1 MNSTTQHSNVEA
13 GSITSLIPRVDLFG
27 NPERAM
33 PSISPDGQWLAWL
46 APDDGVLNLWVRHVN
61 TDTDD
66 GARPVTTDR
75 NRGIQQYEWAPDSDH
90 LLYPRDEEG
99 DENTHLYAVSVH
111 TGDVRDLT
119 PFDSVKAL
127 MVGQDAQITDRV
139 LIALNKNRPELFDV
153 YELNV
158 ATGELIQV
166 LENPRFVDFVA
177 DSELQ
182 VRGAIAPNPEGGLTI
197 LVLKGE
203 QWCPV
208 LTVDQPDVLS
218 TELVGFDRDGRRL
231 LVKTSAGANA
241 ARLLWID
248 LETDEQDV
256 IAEDPV
262 YDVHSVW
269 TDPTTKQPLTV
280 SIQRERLHTH
290 AMTPAVR
297 DDLDR
302 LAAIDD
308 GDLEVVSADRANT
321 TWVVSYIHADGP
333 TATYVYD
340 RASGEATLLFH
351 NRPRLAG
358 RLSPV
363 EPFSFTARDGLDIHG
378 YLTFPTGRSES
389 LPTVLLVHGGPPMR
403 DTWELDPQAQWLADR
418 GYLCI
423 QVNFR
428 GSTGY
433 GKDFTVAGQ
442 REWGGKMQDD
452 LVDAVEW
459 AVQAGHADPDKVAI
473 YGGSYG
479 GYAALAGAAFTPDL
493 FRCAIALCAPSNL
506 ETLLASMPPHWG
518 PMAAEFYASVGH
530 PSETDFLRSRSPLF
544 HAQKMKIPLLIAQGA
559 NDPRVPQSESDQIV
573 AALREN
579 GVPPEYLLYA
589 DEGHGLVKPANRLS
603 FTAAAERFLAEHL
616 GGHFEPEPA

>member
-1 MNSTTQHSNVEA
+1 MTSTTQRPQVSA
-13 GSITSLIPRVDLFG
+13 RKADSLIPRDDLFG
-27 NPERAM
+27 NPERAT
-33 PSISPDGQWLAWL
+33 PSISPDGRWLAWL
-46 APDDGVLNLWVRHVN
+46 APDDGVLNLWVRPLN
-61 TDTDD
+61 TDTDTDD

-75 NRGIQQYEWAPDSDH
+75 DRGIQQYEWAPDSDH
-90 LLYPRDEEG
+90 LLYLRDEDG

-119 PFDSVKAL
+119 PFDGVMAL
-127 MVGQDAQITDRV
+127 LVGQDAQITDRV

-153 YELNV
+153 YELDV
-158 ATGELIQV
+158 ATGELNQV
-166 LENPRFVDFVA
+166 LENPGFVGFVA
-177 DSELQ
+177 DSELH
-182 VRGAIAPNPEGGLTI
+182 VRGALAPKPEGGLTI
-197 LVLKGE
+197 LVLRGE
-203 QWCPV
+203 QWCHL

-218 TELVGFDRDGRRL
+218 TEPVGFDRDSRRL

-248 LETDEQDV
+248 LDTGEQDI

-280 SIQRERLHTH
+280 SIQRERLDTH
-290 AMTPAVR
+290 AMSPEIR
-297 DDLDR
+297 YDLDR

-308 GDLEVVSADRANT
+308 GDLQVVSANRANS
-321 TWVVSYIHADGP
+321 TWIVSYIHADDP
-333 TATYVYD
+333 TATYIYD
-340 RASGEATLLFH
+340 RATGEATFLFH

-363 EPFSFTARDGLDIHG
+363 EPFSFPARDGLDIHG
-378 YLTFPTGRSES
+378 YLTFPKGRTEN

-433 GKDFTVAGQ
+433 GKSFTAAGN

-506 ETLLASMPPHWG
+506 QTLLASMPPHWG

-530 PSETDFLRSRSPLF
+530 PSETEFLRSRSPLF
-544 HAQKMKIPLLIAQGA
+544 HAP
-559 NDPRVPQSESDQIV
+559 
-573 AALREN
+573 
-579 GVPPEYLLYA
+579 
-589 DEGHGLVKPANRLS
+589 
-603 FTAAAERFLAEHL
+603 T
-616 GGHFEPEPA
+616 